1 MISQMLLSPGLDDP
15 DHRSEDLGDK
25 ITEEIVSI
33 SFTDDDMFTVSLDN
47 HVLNSSAPSQVQ
59 FAGKVTVVL
68 TTGDDRT
75 RHLRLRQRP
84 GGAQLRHLMQTLVYI
99 SVFINNTLEKRI

>member
-15 DHRSEDLGDK
+15 DHRSQDLGDK
-25 ITEEIVSI
+25 ITEEIIPV

-59 FAGKVTVVL
+59 FARKMTVVL
-68 TTGDDRT
+68 TTGDDRA
-75 RHLRLRQRP
+75 RHLR
-84 GGAQLRHLMQTLVYI
+84 AQLRHLMKTLVYI
-99 SVFINNTLEKRI
+99 SVFINNTLQKLY